1 MMKIKFKPLPG
12 LTIVTL
18 ICLAI
23 LLYLGTW
30 QYQRLQWKTQLLAEV
45 EEASIAAPFTSL
57 AQISEQLA
65 LGSPVDFRKISLSG
79 DFITPSFND
88 GEPFHFLRSSG
99 KALTWRLYQLY
110 DDGAQQAYVAT
121 IEYAEARTS
130 NPPRSITGPQQ
141 VVGYVRLVRPP
152 SRFPLKSTPE
162 KNRWFVFNA
171 APDVLDWAGPAGAI
185 ETRYYIDWVTDAK
198 TAKDLPIRKPD
209 IRNNHLDYM
218 LTWYS
223 FALILLVIYFLLH
236 KKQGRLSFGRGAS

>member
-1 MMKIKFKPLPG
+1 MKINFKPLPG

-30 QYQRLQWKTQLLAEV
+30 QYQRLQWKTQLLKEV
-45 EEASIAAPFTSL
+45 EEASIAAPLTSL
-57 AQISEQLA
+57 EQVSEQIA
-65 LGSPVDFRKISLSG
+65 QKNPIDFRRISLSG
-79 DFITPSFND
+79 TFTAPTFND
-88 GEPFHFLRSSG
+88 GQPFHFMRSSG

-110 DDGAQQAYVAT
+110 DDGTGQAYVAT
-121 IEYAEARTS
+121 IEYAEAQTS
-130 NPPRSITGPQQ
+130 NPPASITGPRD
-141 VVGYVRLVRPP
+141 VAGYVRVVRPP

-171 APDVLDWAGPAGAI
+171 APDIIDWAGPAGTI
-185 ETRYYIDWVTDAK
+185 ETRYYIDWATDVK
-198 TAKDLPIRKPD
+198 DVGDLPVRKPD

-236 KKQGRLSFGRGAS
+236 MKQGRLSFGRGAS